1 MVSRI
6 LFPALFLLLSTIST
20 SVLAESNFKAVYLAT
35 KTLIAGRVFEN
46 EDQTRLT
53 FSSIRVKS
61 PIEFEMSAN
70 LQFVDGESSSHKEI
84 VTNEGTHTLL
94 RQVVNHKYT
103 GQYLVSVEA
112 PFHVLRIRPID
123 DSTTTFISRECVY
136 QENESTH
143 ICYIKMKNG
152 NDVYVTIFREVKNP

>member
-84 VTNEGTHTLL
+84 VTNEGTHTLQAGCKSQIYRPVPGIRRGSISCTENPSDR
-94 RQVVNHKYT
+94 RQH
-103 GQYLVSVEA
+103 
-112 PFHVLRIRPID
+112 D
-123 DSTTTFISRECVY
+123 DVY
-136 QENESTH
+136 QPGMRLSG
-143 ICYIKMKNG
+143 K
-152 NDVYVTIFREVKNP
+152 